1 MRLAKSSNNRT
12 CWRKFLLTWLSEVLI
27 PSTGRWVRSA
37 SQSIPRLPTGSET
50 PPARMEYRCCH
61 HGPIKLCPS
70 RGGVPYREL
79 VRHNPPVPL
88 ALVPFVQASTHGY
101 GCLIGCMHGDRSR
114 GCVRDHHDGK
124 IVRKQP
130 PSSRGAPSWQNSTNQ
145 ERSVDRW
152 SKNYNPSPVCR
163 CSRYLFEIQP
173 RFNVQGRKYFLLQAN
188 SSALEI

>member
-1 MRLAKSSNNRT
+1 MLLQFSQRTGVPSSKVAIEQVRLPKSSNNRT
-12 CWRKFLLTWLSEVLI
+12 CWRRFLTWLPEVFI
-27 PSTGRWVRSA
+27 PSTGRVCVRSA
-37 SQSIPRLPTGSET
+37 SQPIPRLPTKSET

-70 RGGVPYREL
+70 RCGVPYREF
-79 VRHNPPVPL
+79 VRNNPPVPL

-130 PSSRGAPSWQNSTNQ
+130 PSSRGAPSWQN
-145 ERSVDRW
+145 
-152 SKNYNPSPVCR
+152 
-163 CSRYLFEIQP
+163 
-173 RFNVQGRKYFLLQAN
+173 FNEPGEVSG
-188 SSALEI
+188 